1 MRHKREWSYE
11 VLCELRHERHE
22 AKEQLRNILGERE
35 TETLFQTTKEERRH
49 EEWN

>member
-22 AKEQLRNILGERE
+22 AKKELRNIIGERE
-35 TETLFQTTKEERRH
+35 TEKLYQFTTEERRNM
-49 EEWN
+49 EWN

>member
-1 MRHKREWSYE
+1 MRHKKEWSYE

-22 AKEQLRNILGERE
+22 AKEQLRHILGERE
-35 TETLFQTTKEERRH
+35 TERLYQFTTEERRN